1 MEYLF
6 DHEKLKAYQEA
17 IQFVAWLAPR
27 LEDLRKCRVMHD
39 QLERASTS
47 IALNLAEGNA
57 RFSMK
62 ERSRYLEI
70 ASGSTMECAAALDVL
85 CAQGHLAPAESAA
98 GKQILKRVAGLIIG
112 LRNNAQ
118 NRIAEEGVA
127 YGGEELEEE

>member
-27 LEDLRKCRVMHD
+27 LEHLKKCRVMHD

-47 IALNLAEGNA
+47 IVLNLAEGNA

-62 ERSRYLEI
+62 ERARYLEI

-85 CAQGHLAPAESAA
+85 CAQGYLTQPDTTA
-98 GKQILKRVAGLIIG
+98 GKRILKRVAGLIIG
-112 LRNNAQ
+112 LRTNAQ
-118 NRIAEEGVA
+118 NRIAEVGVM
-127 YGGEELEEE
+127 YGGEELE

>member
-1 MEYLF
+1 VEYLF
-6 DHEKLKAYQEA
+6 DHERLLAYQEA
-17 IQFVAWLAPR
+17 TRFVAWLAPR
-27 LEDLRKCRVMHD
+27 LEDLKKCRVMHD

-70 ASGSTMECAAALDVL
+70 ANGSTMECAAALDVL
-85 CAQGHLAPAESAA
+85 CAQGYLTPADTTA
-98 GKQILKRVAGLIIG
+98 GKRMLKHVAGLIIG

-118 NRIAEEGVA
+118 NRIAEEGVG
-127 YGGEELEEE
+127 YGEEGE